1 MEIWKK
7 RLRACW
13 RSSQA
18 KLLDFPNVSRSRL
31 STTNVL
37 SQRTDILWWVKKQ
50 GNNGGYS
57 PLTKQIDIDHCF
69 PSKTCNCLVDIEQL
83 QEKLKSKNY
92 TYWGDLLTVC
102 EECGGVGK
110 VWCTYTDRL
119 GKDYQISGVCPIC
132 GGDSLTERTG
142 VVKIADAIVKPK
154 YLLLLCELAKATGG
168 RVLLL
173 NGGTERQHLYFLIGE
188 DIEMVIMQARPSVA
202 RREELLFE
210 LKIDWRKWNRNK
222 ERR

>member
-1 MEIWKK
+1 MRKEIKSVLKK
-7 RLRACW
+7 LAGEASEFYEVFMKPFVYGEW
-13 RSSQA
+13 IVA
-18 KLLDFPNVSRSRL
+18 
-31 STTNVL
+31 
-37 SQRTDILWWVKKQ
+37 TD
-50 GNNGGYS
+50 GYS
-57 PLTKQIDIDHCF
+57 LTKQIDIDHSF

-92 TYWGDLLTVC
+92 TYWGDLWTVC

-154 YLLLLCELAKATGG
+154 YLLLLCELATATGG
-168 RVLLL
+168 RVSML
-173 NGGTERQHLYFLIGE
+173 NRGAERQRLYFRIGE
-188 DIEMVIMQARPSVA
+188 DIEMVIMQVRPSVA
-202 RREELLFE
+202 RQEELLFE
-210 LKIDWRKWNRNK
+210 LKID
-222 ERR
+222 

>member
-1 MEIWKK
+1 MRKEIKSVLEKLAGEAFEYREYFKK
-7 RLRACW
+7 PFVYDEWIVA
-13 RSSQA
+13 
-18 KLLDFPNVSRSRL
+18 
-31 STTNVL
+31 
-37 SQRTDILWWVKKQ
+37 TDGYSLIRVKKQ
-50 GNNGGYS
+50 GNNAGYS

-92 TYWGDLLTVC
+92 TYWGDLFTVC

-110 VWCTYTDRL
+110 VRYTYTDRL

-132 GGDSLTERTG
+132 GGGSLTERTG

-154 YLLLLCELAKATGG
+154 YLLLLCELATGG

-173 NGGTERQHLYFLIGE
+173 NGGTERQHLYFQIGE
-188 DIEMVIMQARPSVA
+188 DIEMVIMQVRPSVA
-202 RREELLFE
+202 RQEELLFE
-210 LKIDWRKWNRNK
+210 LKID
-222 ERR
+222 

>member
-1 MEIWKK
+1 MKKEIKSVLKK
-7 RLRACW
+7 LAAEA
-13 RSSQA
+13 SE
-18 KLLDFPNVSRSRL
+18 FPECFKKPFVYGEWI
-31 STTNVL
+31 VA
-37 SQRTDILWWVKKQ
+37 TDGYSLIRVKKQ

-92 TYWGDLLTVC
+92 TYWGDFLTVC

-110 VWCTYTDRL
+110 VRGTYTDRL
-119 GKDYQISGVCPIC
+119 GNDYQISGVCPIC

-154 YLLLLCELAKATGG
+154 YLLLLCELATATGG

-173 NGGTERQHLYFLIGE
+173 NRGGAERQRLYFQIGE
-188 DIEMVIMQARPSVA
+188 DMEMIIMRARPSVA
-202 RREELLFE
+202 WKEELLFE
-210 LKIDWRKWNRNK
+210 FEID
-222 ERR
+222 

>member
-1 MEIWKK
+1 MRKEIKSVLKK
-7 RLRACW
+7 LADE
-13 RSSQA
+13 A
-18 KLLDFPNVSRSRL
+18 PEFPECFKKPFVYGEWI
-31 STTNVL
+31 VA
-37 SQRTDILWWVKKQ
+37 TDKYALIRVKSQ
-50 GNNGGYS
+50 GNNSGYS
-57 PLTKQIDIDHCF
+57 PLIKQIDVDHCF

-92 TYWGDLLTVC
+92 TDWGNLLTVC

-142 VVKIADAIVKPK
+142 VVKLADAIVKPK
-154 YLLLLCELAKATGG
+154 YLLLLCELATATGG

-173 NGGTERQHLYFLIGE
+173 NGGTERQHLYFQISE
-188 DIEMVIMQARPSVA
+188 NIEMVIMQVCPSVA
-202 RREELLFE
+202 RQEELLFE
-210 LKIDWRKWNRNK
+210 FKID
-222 ERR
+222 

>member
-1 MEIWKK
+1 MKKEIKSVLKK
-7 RLRACW
+7 LAGEAFGFRKYFKKPFVYNECIVATDGYSLIRA
-13 RSSQA
+13 
-18 KLLDFPNVSRSRL
+18 
-31 STTNVL
+31 
-37 SQRTDILWWVKKQ
+37 KKQ

-57 PLTKQIDIDHCF
+57 PLTKRIDIDHCF

-83 QEKLKSKNY
+83 QEKLKSKKF
-92 TYWGDLLTVC
+92 TDWGDLLTVC

-132 GGDSLTERTG
+132 GGDSITERTG

-173 NGGTERQHLYFLIGE
+173 NRGAERQRLYLQVGE
-188 DIEMVIMQARPSVA
+188 DIEMVIMQAYPSVA
-202 RREELLFE
+202 RQEELLFE
-210 LKIDWRKWNRNK
+210 FKID
-222 ERR
+222 

>member
-1 MEIWKK
+1 MRKEIKSVLKK
-7 RLRACW
+7 LAGEASEFHEVFKKPFVYGEW
-13 RSSQA
+13 IVA
-18 KLLDFPNVSRSRL
+18 
-31 STTNVL
+31 
-37 SQRTDILWWVKKQ
+37 TDGYSLIRVKKQ

-92 TYWGDLLTVC
+92 AYWGDLLTVC

-142 VVKIADAIVKPK
+142 VVKVADAIVKPK
-154 YLLLLCELAKATGG
+154 YLLLLCELAKATDG

-173 NGGTERQHLYFLIGE
+173 NRGGDTERQRLYFQIGE
-188 DIEMVIMQARPSVA
+188 DIEMLIMQVRPSVA
-202 RREELLFE
+202 RQEELLFE
-210 LKIDWRKWNRNK
+210 FKID
-222 ERR
+222 